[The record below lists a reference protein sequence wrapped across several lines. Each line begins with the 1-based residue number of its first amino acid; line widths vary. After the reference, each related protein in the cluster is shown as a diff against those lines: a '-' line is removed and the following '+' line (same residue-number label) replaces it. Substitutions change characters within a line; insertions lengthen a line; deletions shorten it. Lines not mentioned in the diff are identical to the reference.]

1 MLAEFVH
8 LLNPFLVEFWDG
20 FGIRWYGL
28 AYVCGFVAA
37 YFLYKWLARKG
48 YSDLTENQVGDF
60 ISGAAIF
67 GVMLGGR
74 LGYYIF
80 YEPGIWRSDPLV
92 VLQIWKGGM
101 SSHGGIIGLFFYTM
115 FYAHRHKVSWTNI
128 GDNICVVAP
137 IGVFFGRVA
146 NFINGELYGNIT
158 NVPWAMKFPSE
169 NRDIDE
175 RTLEAM
181 RADPNVAAEFAK
193 TLNLR
198 HPSQIYEALLEG
210 GLLFAILFFVRTKVK
225 VANGTLTGLF
235 LFVYGILRIFV
246 EEFREPDR
254 DDPLTLSLSRGQWLS
269 CVIVIMGIIFLI
281 YSLRRP
287 IRERLKAS

>member
-8 LLNPFLVEFWDG
+8 LLSPFLVEFWEG

-48 YSDLTENQVGDF
+48 YSDLTEAQVGDF
-60 ISGAAIF
+60 IAGAAIF
-67 GVMLGGR
+67 GVLLGGR

-80 YEPGIWRSDPLV
+80 YEPGVWQTNPLM

-101 SSHGGIIGLFFYTM
+101 SSHGGIIGLFFYTLY
-115 FYAHRHKVSWTNI
+115 YANRHKVSWTNI

-137 IGVFFGRVA
+137 IGVFFGRLA

-169 NRDIDE
+169 AYKDE
-175 RTLEAM
+175 TIAAM
-181 RADPNVAAEFAK
+181 RADPELAAKLAVD
-193 TLNLR
+193 LNPR
-198 HPSQIYEALLEG
+198 HPSQLYEAMLEG
-210 GLLFAILFFVRTKVK
+210 VLLFAVLFFVRTRVK

-235 LFVYGILRIFV
+235 FFVYGILRIFV
-246 EEFREPDR
+246 EEFREPDAS
-254 DDPLTLSLSRGQWLS
+254 DPLLLSLSRGQWLS
-269 CVIVIMGIIFLI
+269 CVVLIMGITFLI
-281 YSLRRP
+281 YSFTRP
-287 IRERLKAS
+287 VREQLKTG